1 MTGVPRGAGR
11 ALARPIALLTVLLL
25 ALSGCSTVPDSS
37 PTVQVTEAPVRP
49 SEDVGIEPFS
59 PSPGATP
66 EEIVRGFIDAAASTV
81 PGHPVA
87 REHLAPE
94 AAESWSDDNGITV
107 IGQDYATVTT
117 GAGSVQVTANLVGT
131 VDQRGVFMIGGDS
144 PFTRQYTLEE
154 VEDEWRITDPA
165 GGLVMLEPDFQRL
178 YDPVAAYF
186 LDPTRQRMVPD
197 PRYLITGEAQPNA
210 LVQRLLDGPSASL
223 AAGVQN
229 PLGGVELRRTV
240 TVEDQL
246 AVVDLTGLSTD
257 PEPVLSEICAQ
268 LVWTLRQLRI
278 LRVEIRVDGEPVD
291 LEGFPAE
298 QTVDDWAAFDPEAMP
313 VDAVGHYIDRGAL
326 ETVTA
331 GEAAPGPAGTG
342 RYGLTSAA
350 VSADARTGALSYLV
364 GVRTANGGS
373 RLFAGPYDGELTELL
388 EARMLT
394 APSVAATRAEAWLV
408 RNGTEVIRVPSGGT
422 AQAVSAPTL
431 AGLGQT
437 RELELSP
444 DGVRAAAVV
453 DGPEGLA
460 LYVGTVVRAED
471 GGVSLR
477 DLREVAPSLS
487 QVADVA
493 WKDSGTLLV
502 LAGDAGEDRI
512 VSYSVGVDGWGLT
525 DVPTSGLPSQPTSIG
540 AAPTRQALVSAGGT
554 IWQLAAG
561 TWTTLV
567 RGAEPLPGTAPFY
580 PL

>member
-1 MTGVPRGAGR
+1 MTG
-11 ALARPIALLTVLLL
+11 LARTVALIAVGLLT
-25 ALSGCSTVPDSS
+25 LSGCSTVPDSS
-37 PTVQVTEAPVRP
+37 PTVQVTQAPVRP
-49 SEDVGIEPFS
+49 SEDVGIEPS
-59 PSPGATP
+59 PPARGATP
-66 EEIVRGFIDAAASTV
+66 EEVVRGFIEASASTV

-87 REHLAPE
+87 REHLAPQ
-94 AAESWSDDNGITV
+94 AKESWSDTSGITV
-107 IGQDYATVTT
+107 ISPDYATVTT
-117 GAGSVQVTANLVGT
+117 GAGTVRVSAVQVGT
-131 VDQRGVFMIGGDS
+131 VDQRGVFEIGGEG
-144 PFTRQYTLEE
+144 PFSRQYTLEE
-154 VEDEWRITDPA
+154 VDDEWRITDPA

-186 LDPTRQRMVPD
+186 LDPTRQRVVPD

-210 LVQRLLDGPSASL
+210 LVQRLLDGPSSQL

-240 TVEDQL
+240 AVEDQS
-246 AVVDLTGLSTD
+246 AIVDLTGLSTD
-257 PEPVLSEICAQ
+257 PAPVLSEISAQ

-278 LRVEIRVDGEPVD
+278 LRVEIRIDGERI
-291 LEGFPAE
+291 EGLPRE
-298 QTVDDWAAFDPEAMP
+298 QTVDDWAAFDPDAMP
-313 VDAVGHYIDRGAL
+313 VDAVGHYLDRGAL
-326 ETVTA
+326 RTVTT
-331 GEAAPGPAGTG
+331 GEPAPGPAGTG
-342 RYGLTSAA
+342 TYGLTSAA

-364 GVRTANGGS
+364 GVRTAGGRS
-373 RLFAGPYDGELTELL
+373 RLYAGPYDGELTALL
-388 EARMLT
+388 EARMLS
-394 APSVAATRAEAWLV
+394 APTMAGTRAEAWLV
-408 RNGTEVIRVPSGGT
+408 RNGTEVIRVPDRGT

-437 RELELSP
+437 EELELSP

-453 DGPEGLA
+453 NGPEGPA

-471 GGVSLR
+471 GAVSLR
-477 DLREVAPSLS
+477 DLRGVTPSLS

-493 WKDSGTLLV
+493 WQDSGTLLV

-512 VSYSVGVDGWGLT
+512 VPYSVGVDGWGLT

-540 AAPTRQALVSAGGT
+540 AAPTRQPLVSAGGT
-554 IWQLAAG
+554 IWQLGAG